1 MDVEILRTS
10 FKMVENREPDLAAR
24 VYEILFS
31 RHPQLRPLFGRN
43 SPQLQQ
49 RMLYQALVAVLDH
62 LEDAFWLEDALM
74 KYGARHAEYGV
85 TEEMYD
91 WFGEC
96 LLAAMAEFKGPVW
109 TPTLAAAW
117 ARAYAVISGLMKAG
131 AKERTS
137 EVRERPRPV

>member
-10 FKMVENREPDLAAR
+10 FKMVEDREPDLGAR
-24 VYEILFS
+24 VYDIFFS
-31 RHPQLRPLFGRN
+31 RYPEVRHLFGQN
-43 SPQLQQ
+43 SPRLQQ

-85 TEEMYD
+85 TDEMYI
-91 WFGEC
+91 WFGES
-96 LLAAMAEFKGPVW
+96 LFAALAEDKGSAW

-117 ARAYAVISGLMKAG
+117 AEAYGVISGLMKAG
-131 AKERTS
+131 GKAQQ
-137 EVRERPRPV
+137 